1 MEYVT
6 CQKSIS
12 SVKAQSSN
20 KIQMTEIF
28 LGGLLSLKEFQMMD
42 EIEQAREGWR
52 KKAREVARNVVAPRA
67 AEIDAKGEFP
77 WDIVKVFAQE
87 GFLSLLVPEEYGG
100 KDVDITSFCI
110 VVDEI
115 AYSCVSSALLIIA
128 HTVGMMPVVLA
139 ESRELKERV
148 LTRTTRDGTLFCFC
162 LTEPEAGSDA
172 ASIRTKAFL
181 KGDHYLL
188 NGRKCFI
195 TNGGVSDFY
204 TVFATT
210 QTDKRIEG
218 ITGFLIE
225 KGTPGL
231 SIGKTE
237 EKMGIR
243 GSNTTEV
250 VLEDAKVPISQR
262 IGEEGVGW
270 WLMMRTLNRSR
281 PAIGALALG
290 VAQGALDYLIQFSRE
305 RGWAEGK
312 NDILGVQFILAD
324 MAIEIEAARAL
335 VYEAA
340 GMIDEKVKGT
350 PVQMYSAMSKY
361 FASDVAMNVTTNAV
375 QMMGWHGLVQSHPV
389 ERMMRDAKVI
399 QIFEGTNQI
408 QRMVVAHTLLKSK

>member
-1 MEYVT
+1 
-6 CQKSIS
+6 
-12 SVKAQSSN
+12 
-20 KIQMTEIF
+20 
-28 LGGLLSLKEFQMMD
+28 MD
-42 EIEQAREGWR
+42 VDLERESWR
-52 KKAREVARNVVAPRA
+52 QKAREVVKSFVAPRA

-77 WDIVKVFAQE
+77 WDIVEVFGQQ
-87 GFLSLLVPEEYGG
+87 GFLSLLVPKEYGG
-100 KDVDITSFCI
+100 QEADITSFCF

-115 AYSCVSSALLIIA
+115 AYSCVSSALMIIA
-128 HTVGMMPVVLA
+128 HTVGMMPIVLA
-139 ESRELKERV
+139 ETRALKESV
-148 LTRTTRDGTLFCFC
+148 LTKVAKERALFCFC

-172 ASIRTKAFL
+172 ASIRTKALL

-204 TVFATT
+204 TIFAVTNPEE
-210 QTDKRIEG
+210 KIERIS
-218 ITGFLIE
+218 GFVVE

-243 GSNTTEV
+243 GSSTTEV
-250 VLEDAKVPISQR
+250 VLENVRVPLTQR

-281 PAIGALALG
+281 PAIGALAVG
-290 VAQGALDYLIQFSRE
+290 AARGALDYVIQFSQE
-305 RGWAEGK
+305 RGWADCR
-312 NDILGVQFILAD
+312 NNALGVPLILAD

-335 VYEAA
+335 VYKAA
-340 GMIDEKVKGT
+340 GMMDEKVKGT

-361 FASDVAMNVTTNAV
+361 FASDVAMKVTTNAV
-375 QMMGWHGLVQSHPV
+375 QVMQWYGLVQNHPV

>member
-1 MEYVT
+1 
-6 CQKSIS
+6 
-12 SVKAQSSN
+12 
-20 KIQMTEIF
+20 
-28 LGGLLSLKEFQMMD
+28 MD
-42 EIEQAREGWR
+42 EIEQQRESWR
-52 KKAREVARNVVAPRA
+52 QKARDVAKSFVAPRA
-67 AEIDAKGEFP
+67 AGIDAKGEFP
-77 WDIVKVFAQE
+77 WDIAKVIGQQ
-87 GFLSLLVPEEYGG
+87 GFLSLLAPKEYGG
-100 KDVDITSFCI
+100 QEADITSFCF

-115 AYSCVSSALLIIA
+115 SYFCVSSALLIVA
-128 HTVGMMPVVLA
+128 HTVGMMPIVLVETRA
-139 ESRELKERV
+139 LKESV
-148 LTRTTRDGTLFCFC
+148 LTKSTKEKALFCFC

-172 ASIRTKAFL
+172 ASIRTKAIL
-181 KGDHYLL
+181 RGDHYLL

-204 TVFATT
+204 TIFAVTNPEE
-210 QTDKRIEG
+210 KIERIS
-218 ITGFLIE
+218 GFVVE

-243 GSNTTEV
+243 GSSTTEV
-250 VLEDAKVPISQR
+250 VLENVRVPLTQR

-281 PAIGALALG
+281 PAIGALAVG
-290 VAQGALDYLIQFSRE
+290 VARGALDYVIRFSQE
-305 RGWAEGK
+305 RGWADCK
-312 NDILGVQFILAD
+312 DNALGIPFILAD

-335 VYEAA
+335 VYKAA
-340 GMIDEKVKGT
+340 GMMDEKVKGT

-361 FASDVAMNVTTNAV
+361 FASDVAMKVTTNAV
-375 QMMGWHGLVQSHPV
+375 QVMQWHGLVQDHPV

>member
-1 MEYVT
+1 
-6 CQKSIS
+6 
-12 SVKAQSSN
+12 
-20 KIQMTEIF
+20 
-28 LGGLLSLKEFQMMD
+28 MD
-42 EIEQAREGWR
+42 EIQQQREGWK
-52 KKAREVARNVVAPRA
+52 KKAMEVARKVVAPRSS
-67 AEIDAKGEFP
+67 EIDTKGEFP

-87 GFLSLLVPEEYGG
+87 GFLSLLVPKEYEGQ
-100 KDVDITSFCI
+100 DVDITSFCT

-115 AYSCVSSALLIIA
+115 SYSCVSSALLIIA

-139 ESRELKERV
+139 EGKELKEEILRKAV
-148 LTRTTRDGTLFCFC
+148 REGGLFCFC

-172 ASIRTKAFL
+172 ASVRTKAIL

-210 QTDKRIEG
+210 QPNKRIEG

-225 KGTPGL
+225 KGRPGL
-231 SIGKTE
+231 SIGKKE

-250 VLEDAKVPISQR
+250 ILEDVQVPISQR
-262 IGEEGVGW
+262 IGDEGVGW

-281 PAIGALALG
+281 PAIGALAIG
-290 VAQGALDYLIQFSRE
+290 VARGALDYLIQTGKE
-305 RGWAEGK
+305 RGWIEGK
-312 NDILGVQFILAD
+312 DDPLGNRYTLAD
-324 MAIEIEAARAL
+324 MAVEIEAARAL
-335 VYEAA
+335 VYRAA
-340 GMIDEKVKGT
+340 RMIDEKVKGM

-361 FASDVAMNVTTNAV
+361 FASDVAMNVTTSAV
-375 QMMGWHGLVQSHPV
+375 QILQWHGLTKNHPV

-408 QRMVVAHTLLKSK
+408 QRMVVSHTLLKSK